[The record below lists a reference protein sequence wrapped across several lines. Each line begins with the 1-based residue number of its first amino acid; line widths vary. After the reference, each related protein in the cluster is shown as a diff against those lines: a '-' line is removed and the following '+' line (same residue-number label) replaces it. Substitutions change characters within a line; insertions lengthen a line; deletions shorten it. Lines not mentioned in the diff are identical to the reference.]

1 MASAVDG
8 GDLATWEPEPGDYPR
23 TPGGSRVTFSR
34 EANRTHEYFPVEGAE
49 SSDLDVNVLPS
60 ISSSEGS
67 GPQSGVK
74 RRKRSKRAKKSRAK
88 DAPKHP
94 AGSQVGKV
102 VGACSGEGLPRVSR
116 SQSSSSFQSLGLDYS
131 ELGTTADISL
141 SAAAGE
147 WGHTNRSRSVE
158 PEMVTSPTS
167 SLQMPAPV
175 MMLPTDATAYRRS
188 SELVAAQS
196 GFVAHRRHVS
206 DAQRMIDL
214 KTPHGY
220 RNYRQRHNSS
230 NPSGIRGDGLHK
242 WLARD
247 GHGLSSLAP
256 LSKMTAVRP
265 RARSRSS
272 LAASHHD
279 AENELYMG
287 DFYSQMHAIEEQMH
301 EAPLCLAHKLMA
313 RLSPDPLLRGLPR
326 GMPKDVAVVRIQ
338 ASARGR
344 QTRNQLEWQKNEK
357 AASSIQAR
365 VRGNQTRKERKLAHE
380 KAAAEAEAAAAVW
393 AKEEEEARIAE
404 AAAAR
409 EEEEARIAV
418 SALSY
423 FCLSGRLQTLNDS

>member
-1 MASAVDG
+1 MHCALLDPRPLARSAPLGDGCRARQRATAEPCKHVGQQGKTVCCGSSPQKNSMASAVDG

-167 SLQMPAPV
+167 SLQMPAP
-175 MMLPTDATAYRRS
+175 
-188 SELVAAQS
+188 
-196 GFVAHRRHVS
+196 
-206 DAQRMIDL
+206 
-214 KTPHGY
+214 
-220 RNYRQRHNSS
+220 
-230 NPSGIRGDGLHK
+230 
-242 WLARD
+242 
-247 GHGLSSLAP
+247 
-256 LSKMTAVRP
+256 
-265 RARSRSS
+265 
-272 LAASHHD
+272 
-279 AENELYMG
+279 
-287 DFYSQMHAIEEQMH
+287 
-301 EAPLCLAHKLMA
+301 
-313 RLSPDPLLRGLPR
+313 
-326 GMPKDVAVVRIQ
+326 
-338 ASARGR
+338 
-344 QTRNQLEWQKNEK
+344 
-357 AASSIQAR
+357 
-365 VRGNQTRKERKLAHE
+365 
-380 KAAAEAEAAAAVW
+380 
-393 AKEEEEARIAE
+393 
-404 AAAAR
+404 
-409 EEEEARIAV
+409 
-418 SALSY
+418 
-423 FCLSGRLQTLNDS
+423 